1 LQYILERLPASFPLP
16 LAIVQHMPAVFTAPF
31 ADRLK
36 SLCRLRVGE
45 AKEGERLVPGRVLIA
60 PAGRQLR
67 LSNNLTVLLSSEPQ
81 EARHAPS
88 VDVLMKSAD
97 RARRGKVLGVL
108 LTGMGDDGAEG
119 MSIIRAHGGRT
130 IAENEASCTVYGM
143 PRAALLRGGVDL
155 ALSLQE
161 IAAVLEEVGR

>member
-1 LQYILERLPASFPLP
+1 
-16 LAIVQHMPAVFTAPF
+16 MPAGFTAPF
-31 ADRLK
+31 ADRLN

-45 AKEGERLVPGRVLIA
+45 AKEGERLVQGRVLIA
-60 PAGRQLR
+60 PAWATASVEQQ
-67 LSNNLTVLLSSEPQ
+67 SHCAALLG
-81 EARHAPS
+81 AARGRHAPS

-130 IAENEASCTVYGM
+130 I
-143 PRAALLRGGVDL
+143 GG
-155 ALSLQE
+155 E
-161 IAAVLEEVGR
+161 